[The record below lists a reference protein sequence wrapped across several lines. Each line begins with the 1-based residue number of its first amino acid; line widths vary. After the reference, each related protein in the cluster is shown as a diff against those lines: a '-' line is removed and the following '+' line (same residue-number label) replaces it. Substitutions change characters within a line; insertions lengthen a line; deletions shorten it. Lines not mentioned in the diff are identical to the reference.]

1 MKAAGILLAAS
12 LLIVTQAFAWSE
24 REQNVALGFGA
35 GVIVAHIAE
44 MHHHRRSGTTYTYAR
59 PRDVVYV
66 HPKQHH
72 KKRHCRKHH
81 NRYERDH
88 HHTTLRR

>member
-12 LLIVTQAFAWSE
+12 LLMATQAFAWSE
-24 REQNVALGFGA
+24 REQNVLLGLSA
-35 GVIVAHIAE
+35 GLLVSHIAE

-59 PRDVVYV
+59 PREVVHVY
-66 HPKQHH
+66 PERHH

-81 NRYERDH
+81 NRNERDH
-88 HHTTLRR
+88 CNTFR